1 MAETALNKTP
11 SEYKKSFEDE
21 LDWNLLD
28 QLHKVVLQISSFCFR
43 TKQICFV
50 AEVAVIGLLAK
61 FTKETLNDSMFVAGF
76 LIPLCFWFLDGI
88 AYHYQVKIRG
98 IMDGIQDRLIRRN
111 TNRLV
116 HFDSRLVIE
125 KERVTGSQRRR
136 VFNSFF
142 NHSMWFYYIL
152 VLTDIALWL
161 AFCKGVIG

>member
-1 MAETALNKTP
+1 MEETALNKTP

-61 FTKETLNDSMFVAGF
+61 FTKETLDDSMFAAGF
-76 LIPLCFWFLDGI
+76 FIPLCFWFLDGI
-88 AYHYQVKIRG
+88 AYYYQVKIRG
-98 IMDGIQDRLIRRN
+98 TMNGIQERLIHRN
-111 TNRLV
+111 THHLV
-116 HFDSRLVIE
+116 HLDSMPVIE
-125 KERVTGSQRRR
+125 KDRFTVPQARK
-136 VFNSFF
+136 VLNSFF

-152 VLTDIALWL
+152 ILTDIALWL
-161 AFCKGVIG
+161 AFNGRKIG